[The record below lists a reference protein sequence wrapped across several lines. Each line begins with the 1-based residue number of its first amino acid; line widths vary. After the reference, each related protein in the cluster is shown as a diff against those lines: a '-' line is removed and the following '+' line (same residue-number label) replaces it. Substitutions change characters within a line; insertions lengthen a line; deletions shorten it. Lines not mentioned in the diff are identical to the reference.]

1 MIYLLQIAKML
12 NDNQLELFIA
22 LFNDLSYEI
31 DELGYKG
38 NESELINELLDNH
51 FGISLEDDKQLNKL
65 TSCILNHQ
73 NNLHKLIRS
82 VIFK

>member
-1 MIYLLQIAKML
+1 MLYLLQIAKML

-51 FGISLEDDKQLNKL
+51 FGIYLEDEKQLSKL

-82 VIFK
+82 AIFK

>member
-1 MIYLLQIAKML
+1 MLYLLQIAKML
-12 NDNQLELFIA
+12 NDNQLELFIS

-31 DELGYKG
+31 DGLGYKG
-38 NESELINELLDNH
+38 NESELVNELLDNH
-51 FGISLEDDKQLNKL
+51 FGIYLEDDNQLNKL

-73 NNLHKLIRS
+73 NNLDKLIRS